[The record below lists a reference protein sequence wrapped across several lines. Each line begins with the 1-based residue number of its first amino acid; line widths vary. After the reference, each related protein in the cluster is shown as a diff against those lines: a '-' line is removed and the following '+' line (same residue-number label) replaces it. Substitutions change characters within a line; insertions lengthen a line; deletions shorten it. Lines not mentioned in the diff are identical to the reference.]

1 MRSDY
6 RCSCGRLLA
15 RASGPL
21 DVEIKCPRC
30 GALNRFKTEGPS
42 SPSNPERR
50 RASLEGELR
59 AWRGSM

>member
-15 RASGPL
+15 KASGPL

-30 GALNRFKTEGPS
+30 GALNRFKTDKAPS
-42 SPSNPERR
+42 LPNPERR
-50 RASLEGELR
+50 RASLEGE
-59 AWRGSM
+59 